1 MPELT
6 NASIIQRLILHLKE
20 GAFLLICDQSES
32 QKKTHKF
39 AFSASLQIF
48 QTNDWS
54 DRVSRLPTTIS
65 TLAEPKCHTRA
76 DRRKRY
82 YPETVLLPSHSS
94 SKVPKAA

>member
-32 QKKTHKF
+32 QEKAHKF

-48 QTNDWS
+48 QAND
-54 DRVSRLPTTIS
+54 
-65 TLAEPKCHTRA
+65 
-76 DRRKRY
+76 
-82 YPETVLLPSHSS
+82 
-94 SKVPKAA
+94 